1 MTDTIYTIHR
11 ASDGAIL
18 ATAKPGTVAETAQ
31 TVARTVATVTDGST
45 MRAYIHN
52 GRGIVGAGIMR
63 AGRWSDTLREDYER
77 CNGTARAMRA
87 SHGYPIDPVP
97 SRTAR
102 PTNTKTFAA
111 RFTAHA
117 DAVAWANLNGWTIQE
132 TEPLERGV
140 WARFTS

>member
-1 MTDTIYTIHR
+1 MTDTVYTIHR

-18 ATAKPGTVAETAQ
+18 ATAKPDTVAETAQ

-63 AGRWSDTLREDYER
+63 AGCWRDTLRTDYAQCEQ
-77 CNGTARAMRA
+77 TAREKRA
-87 SHGYPIDPVP
+87 SHGHPNDP
-97 SRTAR
+97 AR
-102 PTNTKTFAA
+102 KTFAA
-111 RFTAHA
+111 HFTTHVE
-117 DAVAWANLNGWTIQE
+117 AVEWASLNGWTLQE
-132 TEPLERGV
+132 TEPMERGI